1 MFTLAALPSVMIFL
15 SIATIFLSC
24 MYLHLHSKQSKVKKI
39 VLLFAVSLLTCFAVM
54 REVSY
59 GIGGTDAITYVV
71 DFLNMQGNL
80 SNYIDFDK
88 VLNLRQREP
97 LYYLFG
103 WSVRRITDDYKI
115 YFLFIYLAMAIA
127 FVCVSAKSYK
137 KEDLYLGSVLPLLLF
152 YVGYIHS
159 FNVMRNWLA
168 IAIAM
173 VGMTFLRQGKYK
185 YYFIFLL
192 MAVGM
197 HYSAFVLVLP
207 FIMVKLFNRFTKMR
221 FPLLMFIVVG
231 NVLIYSYVSL
241 FGSIFANTKFS
252 SYMEM
257 QSSWFGYLPVLFIA
271 VCGIIFYSDLVR
283 MSPDN
288 KIVLLGVALNAAMFI
303 AYIKIGA
310 YRINDCFVVFRVW
323 LLIELGKLFY
333 RKYKGWKRVGF
344 VYGMNLFVVAYFFQ
358 QLNLLVRMSGVVPYR
373 IG

>member
-1 MFTLAALPSVMIFL
+1 MFTSAAFPSVVIFL
-15 SIATIFLSC
+15 SVAAIFLSC
-24 MYLHLHSKQSKVKKI
+24 IYLHFHSKQSKVKKI
-39 VLLFAVSLLTCFAVM
+39 VLLFAVSLLTCFAVI

-59 GIGGTDAITYVV
+59 GIGGTDAITYVAE
-71 DFLNMQGNL
+71 FLNMQGNL
-80 SNYIDFDK
+80 TNYIDLDK

-97 LYYLFG
+97 LYYLLG
-103 WSVRRITDDYKI
+103 WSIRRFTDDYKI
-115 YFLFIYLAMAIA
+115 YFAVIYLAMTIA
-127 FVCVSAKSYK
+127 FVYASAKSYK
-137 KEDLYLGSVLPLLLF
+137 KEDRCLGSVLPLLLF
-152 YVGYIHS
+152 YVGFIHS

-173 VGMTFLRQGKYK
+173 VGLTMLRQEKYK

-192 MAVGM
+192 IAVGI
-197 HYSAFVLVLP
+197 HYSTFVLVLP
-207 FIMVKLFNRFTKMR
+207 FVMMKLFNRFNKMK
-221 FPLLMFIVVG
+221 FPLVIFIVAG
-231 NVLIYSYVSL
+231 NILIYSYVSL

-271 VCGIIFYSDLVR
+271 VCGIIFYNDLVR

-288 KIVLLGVALNAAMFI
+288 KIVLLGVALNAAMFV
-303 AYIKIGA
+303 AYVKIGA

-323 LLIELGKLFY
+323 LLIELGKLLH

-344 VYGMNLFVVAYFFQ
+344 VYGINLFIVAYFFQ